1 MGEKKVGATPE
12 TRRGPR
18 MTRRDVRVSCALA
31 ILLLLALA
39 RAAAAWGPEGHVI
52 VTRAALAASDGL
64 PPWFRDAGD
73 ALAELSNA
81 PDRWREAEKDAP
93 ALAARGPDHFFD
105 LDVWGDEPLPP
116 ERWGYV
122 ARAVRRRLSPA
133 AVGFLPFAIG
143 EEYGVLLTAFR
154 DVRAGRPGGREA
166 ALAAAGV
173 LAHLAGDAAVP
184 LHATRHHHGWVGPN
198 PEGFTRAGEIHHWF
212 EGALVAG
219 VGPAGGRAA
228 RGASRAVGGL
238 PGAVR
243 ARLGDSPAR
252 GSRAHRVQ
260 REGPRARAARGRL
273 RPVPARRVR
282 SPGGVAPDPPGPA
295 GPRAEARLRGPPA
308 PGARRARR
316 WARPRAR
323 RARGADDRR
332 AARPPGGH
340 GRARDRARDGARHA
354 LGARRGPRA
363 RRGGRAPRARGGARR
378 GVGPGAGG
386 ARHGRGGCRAAP
398 PARGDRGTRRLAR
411 PPARGATARDRPP
424 AHGGGRAGNARRAA
438 RRARARGAPPRRGR
452 AVPRR
457 AGASP
462 LGPGARHRAPLR
474 LGPTGAAGGQYLSG
488 APRLRRR
495 PRAGGS
501 VVPARRARRARAR
514 GPARPSRR
522 TAARR
527 RRPPRAGRR
536 ARAGRRPLGDDQPAG
551 GGSACSSASH
561 GV

>member
-219 VGPAGGRAA
+219 VDPAAGRAA
-228 RGASRAVGGL
+228 REASRT
-238 PGAVR
+238 
-243 ARLGDSPAR
+243 LGDVDRKST
-252 GSRAHRVQ
+252 
-260 REGPRARAARGRL
+260 RL
-273 RPVPARRVR
+273 N
-282 SPGGVAPDPPGPA
+282 SSHVAISY
-295 GPRAEARLRGPPA
+295 
-308 PGARRARR
+308 
-316 WARPRAR
+316 
-323 RARGADDRR
+323 
-332 AARPPGGH
+332 
-340 GRARDRARDGARHA
+340 
-354 LGARRGPRA
+354 
-363 RRGGRAPRARGGARR
+363 
-378 GVGPGAGG
+378 
-386 ARHGRGGCRAAP
+386 
-398 PARGDRGTRRLAR
+398 
-411 PPARGATARDRPP
+411 
-424 AHGGGRAGNARRAA
+424 
-438 RRARARGAPPRRGR
+438 
-452 AVPRR
+452 AVFCLKKKK
-457 AGASP
+457 A
-462 LGPGARHRAPLR
+462 
-474 LGPTGAAGGQYLSG
+474 Q
-488 APRLRRR
+488 
-495 PRAGGS
+495 
-501 VVPARRARRARAR
+501 
-514 GPARPSRR
+514 
-522 TAARR
+522 
-527 RRPPRAGRR
+527 
-536 ARAGRRPLGDDQPAG
+536 
-551 GGSACSSASH
+551 
-561 GV
+561 